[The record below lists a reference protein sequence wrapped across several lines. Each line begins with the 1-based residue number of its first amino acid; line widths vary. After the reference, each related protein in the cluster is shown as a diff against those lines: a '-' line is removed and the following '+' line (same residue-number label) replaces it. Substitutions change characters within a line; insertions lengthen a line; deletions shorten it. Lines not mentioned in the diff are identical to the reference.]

1 MRRVLVTNRQS
12 RVNRRRPEG
21 AAELASTIGA
31 ELVDP
36 ATLEELD
43 EVAPR
48 LREADELF
56 VHGGDGTLHRVL
68 TAMHRRGEGASF
80 PVLSVLRAGTMNIVA
95 DSIGQ
100 KGSARRAAEA
110 VASGATPTVQ
120 EASPMSVDVGEDEP
134 CLGFLAG
141 GGIISRFLEVYYES
155 PDPTPA
161 QAGLLLGRGALS
173 ALVGGRLAKRLTRPF
188 EGRLLVDGES
198 WEGGRWT
205 AVALGSV
212 EELGLGF
219 TPFPG
224 IRSHEGQVHVIGI
237 GSGIAGL
244 AFELPR
250 VWLGRGLRRAGNR
263 EQRARTVELI
273 ADEPIPFMVDGGVGA
288 GPHPHASTS
297 ALPRLVTR
305 DRQTPF

>member
-1 MRRVLVTNRQS
+1 MKRVLVTNRQS
-12 RVNRRRPEG
+12 RANRRRPGG
-21 AAELASTIGA
+21 AGALAATIGA

-36 ATLEELD
+36 ATLDELD
-43 EVAPR
+43 QVAPS
-48 LREADELF
+48 LRAADELF

-68 TAMHRRGEGASF
+68 TAMHRRGEGTTY

-100 KGSARRAAEA
+100 RGSAKRAAEA
-110 VASGATPTVQ
+110 VASGATPAVQ
-120 EASPMSVDVGEDEP
+120 QASPMSVDVGEDEP

-141 GGIISRFLEVYYES
+141 GGIISRFLEMYYET

-161 QAGLLLGRGALS
+161 QAGLLLARGALS

-188 EGRLLVDGES
+188 EGQLLVDGEP
-198 WEGGRWT
+198 WEGERWT

-219 TPFPG
+219 TPFPE
-224 IRSHEGQVHVIGI
+224 IRAHDRHVHVIGI

-250 VWLGRGLRRAGNR
+250 VWLGRGLRRSGNR
-263 EQRARTVELI
+263 EQRAQTVELI
-273 ADEPIPFMVDGGVGA
+273 ADEPIPFMVDGDFYA
-288 GPHPHASTS
+288 GSARVRIDMHPPVRFH
-297 ALPRLVTR
+297 VW
-305 DRQTPF
+305 